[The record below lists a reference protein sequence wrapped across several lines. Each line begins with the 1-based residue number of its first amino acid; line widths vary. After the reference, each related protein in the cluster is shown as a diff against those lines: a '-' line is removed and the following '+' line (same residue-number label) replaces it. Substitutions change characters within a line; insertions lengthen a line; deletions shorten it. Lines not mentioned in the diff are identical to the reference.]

1 MRKSKDEYLM
11 AIIDEFVDGV
21 YGYLDDI
28 KERMRCVSFD
38 STDMQEVS
46 DIAQE
51 LASFAEEQAEYFDK
65 IVGEEREE

>member
-11 AIIDEFVDGV
+11 DVIDEFVDGV

-28 KERMRCVSFD
+28 KKRMRCVSFD
-38 STDMQEVS
+38 DTDMQEVS

-51 LASFAEEQAEYFDK
+51 LANFAEEQAEYFNK
-65 IVGEEREE
+65 ILREEREK